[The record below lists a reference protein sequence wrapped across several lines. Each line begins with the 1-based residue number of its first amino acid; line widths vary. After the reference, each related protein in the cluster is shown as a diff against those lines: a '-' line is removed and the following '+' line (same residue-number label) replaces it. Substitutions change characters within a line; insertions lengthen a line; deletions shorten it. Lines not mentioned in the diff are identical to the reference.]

1 MKRSIQTSV
10 KKHLTDLEVQ
20 SFGLPQIGK
29 AHARKYDSPGYFN
42 CRSNRIKTKL
52 SCSQVQQDIKFQ
64 SPLYKIKNRKMS

>member
-29 AHARKYDSPGYFN
+29 ARSRKYDSPGYFN

-64 SPLYKIKNRKMS
+64 LLFIKLKTER